1 MSKGLGRIPSIR
13 GTLTQARQP
22 GNDTSAD
29 RDTPA
34 RSPVGHPAKGTS
46 GQGTRTGSP
55 AGRRGSGLAP
65 GALGWPW
72 HPRQLATARHRG
84 HGGAQSS

>member
-1 MSKGLGRIPSIR
+1 MTKGLGRIPSIR
-13 GTLTQARQP
+13 GTLTQAREP
-22 GNDTSAD
+22 GNDTPAY

-34 RSPVGHPAKGTS
+34 PSPAGHPAKGTS
-46 GQGTRTGSP
+46 GQGTRAGSP
-55 AGRRGSGLAP
+55 PGRRGSGLAP

-72 HPRQLATARHRG
+72 HPRQLATARHRA

>member
-1 MSKGLGRIPSIR
+1 MTKGLGRIPSIR
-13 GTLTQARQP
+13 GTLTQAREP
-22 GNDTSAD
+22 GNDTPAD
-29 RDTPA
+29 RDSPA
-34 RSPVGHPAKGTS
+34 PSPAGHLEKRAS

-55 AGRRGSGLAP
+55 PGRRGSGLAP